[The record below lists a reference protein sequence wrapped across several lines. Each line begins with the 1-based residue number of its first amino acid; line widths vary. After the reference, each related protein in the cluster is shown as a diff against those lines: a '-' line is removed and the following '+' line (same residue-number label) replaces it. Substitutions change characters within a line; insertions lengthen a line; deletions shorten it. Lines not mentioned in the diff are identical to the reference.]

1 MIPSRKQ
8 DLQEAIQ
15 REGKKFEQ
23 YYLWME
29 SHLPPSF
36 FEDADS
42 ETVMLVAHSLM
53 GFDVQDYFSHIHFK
67 NKAIALC
74 LDSSDADLQILR
86 HYRNRGIKNYRTFV
100 SNVPPPFPD
109 IKANLRV
116 AVIYFTEFHEEAKK
130 DIMLADRMKEIFQ
143 QVKSRNPNVT
153 ETEFKQLIDEMNG
166 RFLRSLTKE
175 RLILAFDVFFRAKLR
190 DPCQIEM
197 IRNEEWKEKKDVPS
211 LQIVLAW
218 RNVPKHDFLFRLTRV
233 IHRHGLA
240 LTRMAATYIDPY
252 SRNNILLMSLGV
264 HGMKGKAAWE
274 ETDIDD
280 FLQEL
285 VTVKYFPGQETI
297 ETTFVDNHLVRGN
310 LGNLI
315 KTWVHLVHQILVH
328 ADPYLYSFANIEEGL
343 CRHPELT
350 VMLTEAFEARFHPE
364 KHDLNRFNKIREELA
379 ALVDKIDTGQ
389 EANDNRRKNILKEAL
404 NCIDYTLKTNFYRKN
419 KTAFSFR
426 LDPKYLDNVPYNR
439 AEKFPELPFAVFF
452 MKGMYFIGFHIRF
465 RDLARGGLRTVYPER
480 IEQLLADRNNIFS
493 ECYNLAYT
501 QQRKNKD
508 IPEGGAKGV
517 ILLEPY
523 ERLRSEEEI
532 YQRELEAASVPAKE
546 IEDRLKNF
554 YQEQKLEYLHQAQ
567 RSYIESFVTLIN
579 CEPDGKL
586 RPKLI
591 VDYYSKPE
599 YIYLGPDE
607 NMHNEMIVWISN
619 YAKRY
624 NYKPGSSFMSSK
636 PGAGINHKEFG
647 ITSRGVNVYVEE
659 VLKFLGIDPKKDIF
673 TIKMTGGPDGDV
685 AGNEMYNLYRFYP
698 KTAKL
703 LATIDASGTIYDPQG
718 LDLEIITKLFQ
729 ESKPIRFYP
738 PEKLAEKGFILDS
751 KTRRQESAYVQQTL
765 VYRKQGGKVVEEWI
779 SGNEMNHILRTHI
792 HQVKADVFI
801 TGGGRPRTLNENN
814 YRDFLDEAGK
824 PTSKAIVEGGNLY
837 LTPGARRALEKLG
850 VIVIKDSSANKGGV
864 TCSSFEVL
872 AGLALTE
879 EEFIREKPALV
890 QDILAIIESRSKDE
904 AQALLASHGKAFLT
918 DVSDWISERIN
929 LYTDEL
935 LAYFTPLKLST
946 DPKDPLIQAFL
957 KYCPPTIRTKY
968 QDRLLKEIP
977 DIHKKA
983 IIACFLAQR
992 LVYRKGLSWSPSIV
1006 DVLPLIIHDPVIT
1019 GS

>member
-1 MIPSRKQ
+1 
-8 DLQEAIQ
+8 
-15 REGKKFEQ
+15 
-23 YYLWME
+23 
-29 SHLPPSF
+29 
-36 FEDADS
+36 
-42 ETVMLVAHSLM
+42 
-53 GFDVQDYFSHIHFK
+53 
-67 NKAIALC
+67 
-74 LDSSDADLQILR
+74 
-86 HYRNRGIKNYRTFV
+86 
-100 SNVPPPFPD
+100 
-109 IKANLRV
+109 
-116 AVIYFTEFHEEAKK
+116 
-130 DIMLADRMKEIFQ
+130 
-143 QVKSRNPNVT
+143 
-153 ETEFKQLIDEMNG
+153 
-166 RFLRSLTKE
+166 
-175 RLILAFDVFFRAKLR
+175 
-190 DPCQIEM
+190 
-197 IRNEEWKEKKDVPS
+197 
-211 LQIVLAW
+211 
-218 RNVPKHDFLFRLTRV
+218 
-233 IHRHGLA
+233 
-240 LTRMAATYIDPY
+240 
-252 SRNNILLMSLGV
+252 
-264 HGMKGKAAWE
+264 
-274 ETDIDD
+274 
-280 FLQEL
+280 
-285 VTVKYFPGQETI
+285 
-297 ETTFVDNHLVRGN
+297 
-310 LGNLI
+310 
-315 KTWVHLVHQILVH
+315 
-328 ADPYLYSFANIEEGL
+328 
-343 CRHPELT
+343 
-350 VMLTEAFEARFHPE
+350 
-364 KHDLNRFNKIREELA
+364 
-379 ALVDKIDTGQ
+379 
-389 EANDNRRKNILKEAL
+389 
-404 NCIDYTLKTNFYRKN
+404 
-419 KTAFSFR
+419 
-426 LDPKYLDNVPYNR
+426 
-439 AEKFPELPFAVFF
+439 
-452 MKGMYFIGFHIRF
+452 
-465 RDLARGGLRTVYPER
+465 
-480 IEQLLADRNNIFS
+480 
-493 ECYNLAYT
+493 
-501 QQRKNKD
+501 
-508 IPEGGAKGV
+508 
-517 ILLEPY
+517 
-523 ERLRSEEEI
+523 
-532 YQRELEAASVPAKE
+532 
-546 IEDRLKNF
+546 
-554 YQEQKLEYLHQAQ
+554 
-567 RSYIESFVTLIN
+567 
-579 CEPDGKL
+579 
-586 RPKLI
+586 
-591 VDYYSKPE
+591 
-599 YIYLGPDE
+599 
-607 NMHNEMIVWISN
+607 MHNEMIVWISN

-673 TIKMTGGPDGDV
+673 TVKMTGGPDGDV

-946 DPKDPLIQAFL
+946 DPKDPLIQAFFI
-957 KYCPPTIRTKY
+957 YCPPTIRTKY

-1006 DVLPLIIHDPVIT
+1006 DVLPLIINDPVIT